1 MIDFVKVGKKI
12 QELRIQSNL
21 SQDELADKLF
31 ITRQGLS
38 RYEHGQSVPSI
49 DSLITLSK
57 VFNVSIDELLCL
69 DEDIVVDKDNIFLG
83 HSREYVISNILQGK
97 LKLKFEDVFY
107 QFSPS
112 ERMRI
117 LLAIKEG
124 RLNYDN
130 MEDLYKVLTSAE
142 RYLFNGGKYREI
154 EKSHNWR

>member
-112 ERMRI
+112 
-117 LLAIKEG
+117 
-124 RLNYDN
+124 
-130 MEDLYKVLTSAE
+130 
-142 RYLFNGGKYREI
+142 
-154 EKSHNWR
+154 